1 MKGSGC
7 WWGQRENQVDGK
19 TVDFCSMVMSSKRH
33 DERKQGTALDFCF
46 VGYEPF
52 TSAIYLLNSKRWAGN
67 NISAVFIGL
76 ICCLHH
82 WWW

>member
-1 MKGSGC
+1 VKGSGC

-46 VGYEPF
+46 IGYEPF
-52 TSAIYLLNSKRWAGN
+52 TSAIYLLNSKR
-67 NISAVFIGL
+67 
-76 ICCLHH
+76 
-82 WWW
+82 